1 MGADSSNIL
10 LDDLRLTLEVARY
23 TEDFTPPTTSLPI
36 GNSNDTYWDNVWIL
50 LQGGDTERQYVPSRI
65 GKNIILHGN
74 TQLLTTPVA
83 VTDTK
88 TTPMGSTLF
97 FNNPTTSPESW
108 ATVACEM
115 YNPYTWSITETG
127 FTCEL
132 WFNTLD
138 IRTSKLV
145 STRGSNC
152 GFEIWQS
159 SYVINVELFGIVTL
173 YSTGFEISINTWH
186 HIAFTYD
193 DVNHVG
199 RLFIDG
205 KLNNKT
211 TINISTSPNYSGN
224 KWRVLD
230 IGSPVHG
237 GFNNESYNGYI
248 QDLRITN
255 KCLYTED
262 FILRTTTFG
271 LTTY

>member
-1 MGADSSNIL
+1 
-10 LDDLRLTLEVARY
+10 
-23 TEDFTPPTTSLPI
+23 
-36 GNSNDTYWDNVWIL
+36 
-50 LQGGDTERQYVPSRI
+50 
-65 GKNIILHGN
+65 
-74 TQLLTTPVA
+74 
-83 VTDTK
+83 
-88 TTPMGSTLF
+88 MGSTLF

-115 YNPYTWSITETG
+115 YNPYIWSITETG

-138 IRTSKLV
+138 IRTAKLV

-159 SYVINVELFGIVTL
+159 NSAINVEIFGSGVI
-173 YSTGFEISINTWH
+173 YSNGFVITANTWH

-193 DVNHVG
+193 GVNHLG

-205 KLNNKT
+205 KLNNT
-211 TINISTSPNYSGN
+211 ATIYPNYSGN

-230 IGSPVHG
+230 IGSPVHS
-237 GFNNESYNGYI
+237 GFSESYNGYI

-262 FILRTTTFG
+262 FIPRTTTFG